1 MNLQEMPNA
10 NSQLLVEIIEAET
23 VAYHQGTRQIHRL
36 EPTASKVFSLCD
48 GKTLRSEAANLVFP
62 EESDRLD
69 RLEALLLQMEEK
81 GLIESKLPF
90 SSGRRDFLK
99 RVAAVTLLASAITT
113 FMAPTA
119 SAAQSNPIT
128 PTPVTT
134 APPPTTTAPPPT
146 TPAPPPTTPAP
157 PPTTTPGTN

>member
-1 MNLQEMPNA
+1 MNAQEMPKA
-10 NSQLLVEIIEAET
+10 NSQLLVEIIESET

-36 EPTASKVFSLCD
+36 EPAASKVFSLCD
-48 GKTLRSEAANLVFP
+48 GKTLRSEAANIAFP

-81 GLIESKLPF
+81 GLIERDLPF

-99 RVAAVTLLASAITT
+99 RVAAVTLLGSAITT

-119 SAAQSNPIT
+119 SAAQSHPIT
-128 PTPVTT
+128 PIPV
-134 APPPTTTAPPPT
+134 TTTAPPPT
-146 TPAPPPTTPAP
+146 TPPPRRLPPTTPAP
-157 PPTTTPGTN
+157 PPTTTPGNN